1 MSTTSG
7 GPVQVLPT
15 SEPEPQWFIPI
26 RSKESS
32 RAARANG
39 SSKYQ
44 PSPSKS
50 RREFSNEDAEGVF
63 GGQLDLQFG
72 GAMFTSTRSM
82 VTIGDR
88 ATLVGNTAKS
98 VRGIHPFSRAAGR
111 PEHAWNSGP
120 ALGPLNIPYYCNS
133 KHI

>member
-1 MSTTSG
+1 MVNAFNAALPPLAPASIAVSLPLRASMWQPG
-7 GPVQVLPT
+7 APV
-15 SEPEPQWFIPI
+15 
-26 RSKESS
+26 
-32 RAARANG
+32 
-39 SSKYQ
+39 
-44 PSPSKS
+44 
-50 RREFSNEDAEGVF
+50 
-63 GGQLDLQFG
+63 LQNG